1 MPRNFSHPFS
11 FSDFSKKVKDDKGR
25 PLSSLR
31 KWKFYV
37 DLERGSGFLLAD
49 GTLVPNPNDAADWIG
64 TDNEADREANRRTD
78 LFEDRTGETVDKV
91 VYESQGKVKNGIHQ

>member
-1 MPRNFSHPFS
+1 M
-11 FSDFSKKVKDDKGR
+11 KDDKGR